1 MIKANRKIL
10 ITQLD
15 KKFYRLGEIKNIGIP
30 STGWIH
36 AIRTSLNMSLS
47 QLGRKMG
54 ITPVSVSEIEKREAD
69 KAITLRK
76 LAEVAEALDCDFVYG
91 FIPKSGSLDNY
102 IAERAKKIA
111 REIVERTSQSM
122 MLEEQKNSEERLTQA
137 VLERTAEIKNEI
149 PKYLWD

>member
-1 MIKANRKIL
+1 MVKSNRKLL

-15 KKFYRLGEIKNIGIP
+15 KKFSQFAYVKNVSTP

-36 AIRTSLNMSLS
+36 AIRTALNMSLS
-47 QLGRKMG
+47 QLGRRMG
-54 ITPVSVSEIEKREAD
+54 ITPVSVSEIEQRESN

-91 FIPKSGSLDNY
+91 FIPKSGSLDTY
-102 IAERAKKIA
+102 ITERSQKIAE
-111 REIVERTSQSM
+111 EIVGRTSQT
-122 MLEEQKNSEERLTQA
+122 MLLESQQNSQERLTQSIA
-137 VLERTAEIKNEI
+137 ERILEIKREI